1 MTKAIFGEKQ
11 PSVRTTT
18 MDGKTFVQ
26 ICVNEAGKTVDNM
39 GGESHTEYEYDFN
52 EWSEES
58 PDVDAIKAN
67 PEKYLDY
74 RPPKEIT
81 DKEKIASL
89 ETQLLQTQAALQDL
103 IMMEG

>member
-1 MTKAIFGEKQ
+1 
-11 PSVRTTT
+11 
-18 MDGKTFVQ
+18 MDGETFVY
-26 ICVNEAGKTVDNM
+26 ICLNETEITVDNM
-39 GGESHTEYEYDFN
+39 DGESHIEYEYDFN

-58 PDVDAIKAN
+58 PDIDAIKAK
-67 PEKYLDY
+67 PEKYLNY
-74 RPPKEIT
+74 RPPREKT

>member
-1 MTKAIFGEKQ
+1 MIRATFGEKQ
-11 PSVRTTT
+11 PSVRTTI

-26 ICVNEAGKTVDNM
+26 ICVNEAGKTVGNM
-39 GGESHTEYEYDFN
+39 DGETHTEYEYDFN

-58 PDVDAIKAN
+58 PDIDAIKAN

>member
-1 MTKAIFGEKQ
+1 MTKANFDAKQ
-11 PSVRTTT
+11 PSVNIATI
-18 MDGKTFVQ
+18 DGKTTVQ
-26 ICVNEAGKTVDNM
+26 ICLNETEKAVENM
-39 GGESHTEYEYDFN
+39 DGETHTEYEYDFN
-52 EWSEES
+52 EWVEES
-58 PDVDAIKAN
+58 PDVDAIKTN

-74 RPPKEIT
+74 RPPKEQT

>member
-1 MTKAIFGEKQ
+1 MIRATFSERQ
-11 PSVRTTT
+11 PSVSTAT

-26 ICVNEAGKTVDNM
+26 ICVNEAEKTVDNM
-39 GGESHTEYEYDFN
+39 DGESHTEYEYDFN
-52 EWSEES
+52 EWSEKS
-58 PDVDAIKAN
+58 PDIDAIKAS

-74 RPPKEIT
+74 RPPKEKT

-89 ETQLLQTQAALQDL
+89 EAQLLQTQAALQDL

>member
-1 MTKAIFGEKQ
+1 MIRAIFGERQ
-11 PSVRTTT
+11 PSVSTAT

-26 ICVNEAGKTVDNM
+26 ICLKETEKTVDNM
-39 GGESHTEYEYDFN
+39 DGETHTEYEYDFN
-52 EWSEES
+52 EFAEEY

-74 RPPKEIT
+74 QPPKKQT
-81 DKEKIASL
+81 DKQRIAYL

>member
-18 MDGKTFVQ
+18 MDGKTFVY
-26 ICVNEAGKTVDNM
+26 ICLNETEITVENM
-39 GGESHTEYEYDFN
+39 DGESHAEYEYDFN

-58 PDVDAIKAN
+58 PDIDAIKAS
-67 PEKYLDY
+67 PEKYLGY
-74 RPPKEIT
+74 RPPKEKT
-81 DKEKIASL
+81 DEEKIASQ
-89 ETQLLQTQAALQDL
+89 EIQLLQTQAALQDL